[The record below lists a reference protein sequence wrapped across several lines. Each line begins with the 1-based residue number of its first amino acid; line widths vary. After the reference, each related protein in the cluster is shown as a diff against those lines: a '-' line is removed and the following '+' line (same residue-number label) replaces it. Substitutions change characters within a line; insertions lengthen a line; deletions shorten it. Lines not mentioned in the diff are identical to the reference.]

1 MGVSVAV
8 FDVDGVIY
16 PFRSAWQ
23 RIHAVLGVDASIN
36 RELYRSGLI
45 TYDEWAYVDVA
56 LWLGVSRRW
65 IEAPPKPRR
74 GLKLLCRALDRF
86 RLRIAVSGGLN
97 YTGRPIANCFDYYIT
112 NELVYSGDDLAGVK
126 MIVREWEKYRVVDEV
141 IKRHGYS
148 WSDAV
153 AVGDSENDIPIIR
166 SAAYSI
172 AFNPVSDRVARAAN
186 IVIRGDLSTL
196 AKHLEVLASWRS

>member
-23 RIHAVLGVDASIN
+23 RIHAVLGVDAGLN

-56 LWLGVSRRW
+56 LWLEVPRRW
-65 IEAPPKPRR
+65 VEAPPMPRR
-74 GLKLLCRALDRF
+74 GLTKLCSVLSRF

-97 YTGRPIANCFDYYIT
+97 YTGEPLAGCFDYYVT
-112 NELVYSGDDLAGVK
+112 NELVYSGSELVGVRV
-126 MIVREWEKYRVVDEV
+126 IVREWEKYRIADEL
-141 IKRHGYS
+141 IRRHGYS

-153 AVGDSENDIPIIR
+153 AVGDSENDIPMMR
-166 SAAYSI
+166 AAARSI
-172 AFNPVSDRVARAAN
+172 AFNPVNDRVARSAGV
-186 IVIRGDLSTL
+186 VIRGDLSAL
-196 AKHLEVLASWRS
+196 AKYLEVLT